1 MKLNDVFVRQQD
13 NPGALLNIDSDG
25 LNSYRET
32 RRKILESQSKL
43 DQINNINKEMNE
55 LKSEFNEIKQLL
67 LKVLES
73 K

>member
-13 NPGALLNIDSDG
+13 NPGALLNIDSEG
-25 LNSYRET
+25 LTNYRET

-43 DQINNINKEMNE
+43 DQINNINKELDE
-55 LKSEFNEIKQLL
+55 LKSEFSEIKQLL
-67 LKVLES
+67 MKVLES